1 MLIGQRKNQPPVTF
15 LNGPSLISGL
25 FGASVFIW
33 QVLLL
38 YPHVILCI
46 PAIHTQKSDKNAI
59 CQISREDVS
68 HSANKTI

>member
-1 MLIGQRKNQPPVTF
+1 MLCCQRKNQPPVTF

-38 YPHVILCI
+38 YPHVILRLC
-46 PAIHTQKSDKNAI
+46 
-59 CQISREDVS
+59 
-68 HSANKTI
+68 